1 MSSYFLIGLNHKTA
15 PVALREEFLQV
26 LGSPD
31 DCLEMMTR
39 DLGWDECVFLSTCNR
54 VELYGINDDKKQ
66 LFFDFLNSKCG
77 SHFSAHLYEI
87 SGLKCVEHLFRVAAS
102 LDSMVVGEPQ
112 ILGQVKDAYILARE
126 KGVCRSHLVKLFEKA
141 LHVAKKVRSETEIS
155 LRPVSIGSVGVDL
168 ALKVFGDL
176 ADKKLLVMGAGEMA
190 EQVYRSALDAGVTSI
205 DLANRTKE
213 NAETLIAGSGSNA
226 YDLTE
231 MPVLLETADLL
242 LTSVS
247 VDHPV
252 ISADFIKKVMK
263 ARKNRPLFMIDL
275 GLPRNVEQAVNDIAN
290 VYLYNIDDLVGAC
303 EINKNI
309 RGDEA
314 IRACEILEKE
324 ASAFYSFVL
333 HKNPTIQML
342 GRKLDSIREV
352 ELDKTLRQLAHLTER
367 DKKIIATLSES
378 LVNKIL
384 HDPVIHLKSGDN
396 AELDHR
402 VHDMVRRL
410 FRLDES

>member
-1 MSSYFLIGLNHKTA
+1 
-15 PVALREEFLQV
+15 
-26 LGSPD
+26 
-31 DCLEMMTR
+31 
-39 DLGWDECVFLSTCNR
+39 
-54 VELYGINDDKKQ
+54 
-66 LFFDFLNSKCG
+66 
-77 SHFSAHLYEI
+77 
-87 SGLKCVEHLFRVAAS
+87 
-102 LDSMVVGEPQ
+102 
-112 ILGQVKDAYILARE
+112 
-126 KGVCRSHLVKLFEKA
+126 
-141 LHVAKKVRSETEIS
+141 
-155 LRPVSIGSVGVDL
+155 
-168 ALKVFGDL
+168 L

-314 IRACEILEKE
+314 MRACEILEKE